1 MHSFATAFT
10 FDKSQRQFIAQRS
23 SNKSIDDVKV
33 TTMKKTIYNEIEV
46 LTVQDTLA
54 IGIFKKFH
62 VILMKEEM
70 QKKAEAIRVKEEA
83 ERLTMEPPSKDV
95 DIFNPDSVRNTD
107 ESVELL
113 SGTESGLRSSISK
126 GLKRQVSPKK
136 KQSAKSIVAFK
147 MD

>member
-107 ESVELL
+107 ESVD
-113 SGTESGLRSSISK
+113 GTESGLRSSISNK
-126 GLKRQVSPKK
+126 LKRQVSPKK